1 MARSIKIV
9 RTLEQV
15 FEPIHRMMFNE
26 FGEKE
31 KRHSSYC
38 CCEER
43 KNTKNIKKFVGRDG

>member
-9 RTLEQV
+9 RQIEEV

-26 FGEKE
+26 FRE
-31 KRHSSYC
+31 KREAASSHC

-43 KNTKNIKKFVGRDG
+43 RSTKNVTTFVGGGG